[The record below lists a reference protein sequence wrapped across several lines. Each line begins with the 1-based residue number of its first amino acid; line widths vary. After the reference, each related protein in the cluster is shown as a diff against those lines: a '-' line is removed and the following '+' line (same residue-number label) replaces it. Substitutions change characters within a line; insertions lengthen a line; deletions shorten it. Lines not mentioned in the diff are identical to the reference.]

1 MNENEAGETRDCF
14 WFYDE
19 PCCIC
24 YDIPD
29 EGYGDFNWIYYVK
42 ETCNVCVCVC
52 VCVCVG
58 GGGGGRV

>member
-1 MNENEAGETRDCF
+1 MRIFKGEAEEDEGDKVMNENEAGETRDCF

-19 PCCIC
+19 PCCVC

-42 ETCNVCVCVC
+42 ETCNVC
-52 VCVCVG
+52 G
-58 GGGGGRV
+58 